1 MRKAF
6 RPFSCA
12 ATSEGTSAVGQT
24 KDGSSSVLLRKQ
36 NVRLPFI
43 WGKIGYFAHR
53 KNGVDL
59 FYFHVDVPDKN
70 HGSQNTVLCRQ
81 LPAVLPDSITG
92 ERCGE
97 ASAEF
102 SILLPPRRPYL
113 CAAVALLN
121 LLCVFTHPPFADF
134 EKRPPFRLPDTSSY
148 AASCNRVPIRAEAII
163 TNHVVRS
170 KEKGSPLHFRKEN
183 KKTSVGICSP
193 TLVF

>member
-6 RPFSCA
+6 QPFSCA

-102 SILLPPRRPYL
+102 SILLPPRRPRFGT
-113 CAAVALLN
+113 AVALFTWFCVCAVT
-121 LLCVFTHPPFADF
+121 LLSMDL
-134 EKRPPFRLPDTSSY
+134 KDGPPFRLPTIPY
-148 AASCNRVPIRAEAII
+148 PMRQAAAGFWHGLKSHYNKSRC
-163 TNHVVRS
+163 
-170 KEKGSPLHFRKEN
+170 RKQ
-183 KKTSVGICSP
+183 
-193 TLVF
+193 

>member
-134 EKRPPFRLPDTSSY
+134 EKRPSFPFARYPILCSKLKQGSDTS
-148 AASCNRVPIRAEAII
+148 
-163 TNHVVRS
+163 
-170 KEKGSPLHFRKEN
+170 
-183 KKTSVGICSP
+183 
-193 TLVF
+193 

>member
-1 MRKAF
+1 MKSGYGKDADSVFRQKGGKFGKNPCQRKIQDTLNAKSFPAVFLCSHVRRNLCRWTDQRRFLIGFAQKAKCTSPIHLEKDRIF
-6 RPFSCA
+6 R
-12 ATSEGTSAVGQT
+12 TQ
-24 KDGSSSVLLRKQ
+24 
-36 NVRLPFI
+36 
-43 WGKIGYFAHR
+43 

-134 EKRPPFRLPDTSSY
+134 EKRPSFPFARHLILCSKLQQGSDTS
-148 AASCNRVPIRAEAII
+148 
-163 TNHVVRS
+163 
-170 KEKGSPLHFRKEN
+170 
-183 KKTSVGICSP
+183 
-193 TLVF
+193 

>member
-134 EKRPPFRLPDTSSY
+134 EKRPSLFYASIPKDMQQAATGFRYEL
-148 AASCNRVPIRAEAII
+148 
-163 TNHVVRS
+163 
-170 KEKGSPLHFRKEN
+170 KPL
-183 KKTSVGICSP
+183 
-193 TLVF
+193 

>member
-12 ATSEGTSAVGQT
+12 ATSEGTSAVGRT

-134 EKRPPFRLPDTSSY
+134 KKRPSFPFARHLILCSKLQQGSDTS
-148 AASCNRVPIRAEAII
+148 
-163 TNHVVRS
+163 
-170 KEKGSPLHFRKEN
+170 
-183 KKTSVGICSP
+183 
-193 TLVF
+193 

>member
-1 MRKAF
+1 MKSGYGKDADSVFRQKGGKFGKNPCQRKIRDTLNAKSF
-6 RPFSCA
+6 P
-12 ATSEGTSAVGQT
+12 AVFLCSHVRRNLRRWTDQRRFLI
-24 KDGSSSVLLRKQ
+24 VLLRKQ

-102 SILLPPRRPYL
+102 SILS
-113 CAAVALLN
+113 
-121 LLCVFTHPPFADF
+121 
-134 EKRPPFRLPDTSSY
+134 RLVDRTF
-148 AASCNRVPIRAEAII
+148 
-163 TNHVVRS
+163 VR
-170 KEKGSPLHFRKEN
+170 LWRF
-183 KKTSVGICSP
+183 
-193 TLVF
+193 

>member
-59 FYFHVDVPDKN
+59 FYFHVDVPDKKSWFPEYRVVPSVTCGFAGFY
-70 HGSQNTVLCRQ
+70 HRGTLRGGIRRVFDTPPASSTVPLC
-81 LPAVLPDSITG
+81 G
-92 ERCGE
+92 CG
-97 ASAEF
+97 A
-102 SILLPPRRPYL
+102 
-113 CAAVALLN
+113 
-121 LLCVFTHPPFADF
+121 F
-134 EKRPPFRLPDTSSY
+134 EPVMRFY
-148 AASCNRVPIRAEAII
+148 
-163 TNHVVRS
+163 
-170 KEKGSPLHFRKEN
+170 SPSF
-183 KKTSVGICSP
+183 C
-193 TLVF
+193 

>member
-121 LLCVFTHPPFADF
+121 LLCVYIHPPFADF
-134 EKRPPFRLPDTSSY
+134 EKRPSFPFARYLILCSKLQQGSDTS
-148 AASCNRVPIRAEAII
+148 
-163 TNHVVRS
+163 
-170 KEKGSPLHFRKEN
+170 
-183 KKTSVGICSP
+183 
-193 TLVF
+193 

>member
-121 LLCVFTHPPFADF
+121 LLCVPL
-134 EKRPPFRLPDTSSY
+134 RLFFSD
-148 AASCNRVPIRAEAII
+148 
-163 TNHVVRS
+163 S
-170 KEKGSPLHFRKEN
+170 KHQPSKGKASPLLAFRADLNSEPSRFR
-183 KKTSVGICSP
+183 TGRVMRP
-193 TLVF
+193 DLVQRRRVILPLSI

>member
-6 RPFSCA
+6 QPFSCA
-12 ATSEGTSAVGQT
+12 ITSEGTSAVGRT

-59 FYFHVDVPDKN
+59 CYAFLLTLLLLILKN
-70 HGSQNTVLCRQ
+70 
-81 LPAVLPDSITG
+81 D
-92 ERCGE
+92 
-97 ASAEF
+97 
-102 SILLPPRRPYL
+102 
-113 CAAVALLN
+113 
-121 LLCVFTHPPFADF
+121 
-134 EKRPPFRLPDTSSY
+134 PPFRLPDTPSY

-163 TNHVVRS
+163 TNYVVRS
-170 KEKGSPLHFRKEN
+170 KKKGSLLYFRKEN
-183 KKTSVGICSP
+183 KKTSVAICSP